1 MNVCMY
7 SCNKCLFMGLHADGF
22 LYKSIQQ
29 SFVGLN
35 LYFIAMYVDPA
46 NITSTRASM
55 AFMSVWASLMAL
67 VRFDKKPID

>member
-1 MNVCMY
+1 MA
-7 SCNKCLFMGLHADGF
+7 F
-22 LYKSIQQ
+22 YKSMQQ

-46 NITSTRASM
+46 NITSTRAYM
-55 AFMSVWASLMAL
+55 AFMGVWASLMAL

>member
-1 MNVCMY
+1 MYVCTVVINACSW
-7 SCNKCLFMGLHADGF
+7 SCMQMAF
-22 LYKSIQQ
+22 YKSMQQ

-46 NITSTRASM
+46 NVTSTRASM

-67 VRFDKKPID
+67 VRLDKKPVD